1 MKALVVS
8 DIHSAFR
15 RFRRVISAE
24 SFDVIVVCGDI
35 TDFAANHISQFLEAV
50 EDYTCIAVHG
60 NCDPPEAVS
69 LLQSSDIHF
78 IHGKSMELDTITF
91 HGIGGSNYTP
101 FFTPSEY
108 SEEEIKEIASNF
120 TFEEYN
126 VLVTHCPP
134 KGVLDFTYT
143 RKRAGSKAIAEIA
156 DRFDVI
162 LCGHIHEARGIEERS
177 FLAVNPGSVSAGRY
191 ALVDLEKR
199 RAELKQI

>member
-15 RFRRVISAE
+15 RLRRIISAE
-24 SFDVIVVCGDI
+24 NFDVMVVCGDI
-35 TDFAANHISQFLEAV
+35 TDFTPNHIPQFLEAV
-50 EDYTCIAVHG
+50 EDYMCIAVHG
-60 NCDPPEAVS
+60 NCDPPEVVS

-78 IHGKSMELDTITF
+78 IHGKSIELDGITF
-91 HGIGGSNYTP
+91 HGIGGSNFTP

-108 SEEEIKEIASNF
+108 SEEEIRGTASNF
-120 TFEEYN
+120 IFGDYN

-134 KGVLDFTYT
+134 KGILDFTYT
-143 RKRAGSKAIAEIA
+143 RKRAGSEAIAEIA
-156 DRFDVI
+156 ERFDVI
-162 LCGHIHEARGIEERS
+162 LCGHIHEARGIEERK

-191 ALVDLEKR
+191 AVVDLEER

>member
-15 RFRRVISAE
+15 RFKRVISAE
-24 SFDVIVVCGDI
+24 SFDIIVVCGDI
-35 TDFAANHISQFLEAV
+35 TDFAANHIPQFLEAV

-69 LLQSSDIHF
+69 LLRSSDIHF
-78 IHGKSMELDTITF
+78 IHGKSIELDGITF

-108 SEEEIKEIASNF
+108 SEDEIREVISNF
-120 TFEEYN
+120 TFGDFN

-134 KGVLDFTYT
+134 KGILDFTYT
-143 RKRAGSKAIAEIA
+143 RKRAGSEAIAEIA

-162 LCGHIHEARGIEERS
+162 LCGHIHEARGIEERE

-191 ALVDLEKR
+191 AVVDLKERK
-199 RAELKQI
+199 AELKQV